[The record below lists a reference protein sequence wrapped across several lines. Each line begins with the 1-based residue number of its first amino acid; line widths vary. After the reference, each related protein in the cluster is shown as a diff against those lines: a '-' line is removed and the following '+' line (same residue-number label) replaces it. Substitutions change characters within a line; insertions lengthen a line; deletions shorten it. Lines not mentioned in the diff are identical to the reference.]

1 MKKKIGILLLAAV
14 TIFSCK
20 NSGIKT
26 DKSEISGDLII
37 FHAGSLSMPFKAIAD
52 TFMKIHPGVN
62 VLAEASGSI
71 DASRKITELNRPCDI
86 MASADYSVIDNL
98 LVPEFA
104 DDNIKF
110 AANEMA
116 IVFNDKSRYASQ
128 IDSSNWAEILMK
140 EDVAF
145 GRADPNSDPCGYRT
159 LLSLKLAGVNSEK
172 FTEKDQR
179 FIRPKEVDLL
189 ALLDV
194 NAVDYIFLYKS
205 VAVQHNLR
213 YTQLPES
220 VNLSNP
226 DLNDIYSKV
235 SVQVR
240 GAKPGE
246 TMTMS
251 GEAMVYGVTV
261 LRDAPNKKAAEAFIE
276 FLLSEEGGR
285 KILREMGQSPVY
297 DK

>member
-1 MKKKIGILLLAAV
+1 MKKSTGILLVALFA
-14 TIFSCK
+14 IFSCK
-20 NSGIKT
+20 NSGTKG
-26 DKSEISGDLII
+26 DNSQISGDLII

-71 DASRKITELNRPCDI
+71 DAARKITELNRPCDI

-128 IDSSNWAEILMK
+128 IDSTNWAEILMK

-159 LLSLKLAGVNSEK
+159 LLTLKLAGVNSEK
-172 FTEKDQR
+172 FTEKDQK

-213 YTQLPES
+213 YAQLPES

-226 DLNDIYSKV
+226 ELNDIYSKV

-261 LRDAPNKKAAEAFIE
+261 LRNAPNKKAAEAFIE

>member
-1 MKKKIGILLLAAV
+1 MKKSTGILLVALF

-20 NSGIKT
+20 NSGTKG
-26 DKSEISGDLII
+26 DNSQISGDLII

-71 DASRKITELNRPCDI
+71 DAARKITELNRPCDI

-128 IDSSNWAEILMK
+128 IDSTNWAEILMK

-159 LLSLKLAGVNSEK
+159 LLTLKLAGVNSEK
-172 FTEKDQR
+172 FTEKDQK

-213 YTQLPES
+213 YAQLPES

-226 DLNDIYSKV
+226 ELNDIYSKV
-235 SVQVR
+235 NVQVR

-261 LRDAPNKKAAEAFIE
+261 LRNAPNKKAAEAFIE

>member
-1 MKKKIGILLLAAV
+1 MKKQLGVLLLAAV
-14 TIFSCK
+14 TILSCK
-20 NSGIKT
+20 NSGVKT
-26 DKSEISGDLII
+26 DNSEISGDLII

-52 TFMKIHPGVN
+52 TFMKIHPGIN

-71 DASRKITELNRPCDI
+71 DAARKITELNRPCDI

-128 IDSSNWAEILMK
+128 IDSTNWAEILMK

-159 LLSLKLAGVNSEK
+159 LLTLKLAGVNSEK
-172 FTEKDQR
+172 FTEKDQK

-213 YTQLPES
+213 YAQLPES

-226 DLNDIYSKV
+226 ELNDIYSKV

-261 LRDAPNKKAAEAFIE
+261 LRNAPNKKAAEAFIE

>member
-1 MKKKIGILLLAAV
+1 MKKSTGILLVALFA
-14 TIFSCK
+14 IFSCK
-20 NSGIKT
+20 NSGTKG
-26 DKSEISGDLII
+26 DNSQISGDLII

-71 DASRKITELNRPCDI
+71 DAARKITELNRPCDI

-128 IDSSNWAEILMK
+128 IDSTNWAEILMK

-159 LLSLKLAGVNSEK
+159 LFTLKLAGVNSEK
-172 FTEKDQR
+172 FTEKDQK

-213 YTQLPES
+213 YAQLPES

-226 DLNDIYSKV
+226 ELNDIYSKV

-261 LRDAPNKKAAEAFIE
+261 LRNAPNKKAAEAFIE

>member
-1 MKKKIGILLLAAV
+1 MALLAF
-14 TIFSCK
+14 FSCK
-20 NSGIKT
+20 SSGTKG
-26 DKSEISGDLII
+26 DNSEISGDLII

-71 DASRKITELNRPCDI
+71 DAARKITELNRPCDI

-159 LLSLKLAGVNSEK
+159 LLTLKLAGVNSEK
-172 FTEKDQR
+172 FTEKDQK

-226 DLNDIYSKV
+226 NLNDVYSKV

-246 TMTMS
+246 TMTMN
-251 GEAMVYGVTV
+251 GEAMVYGIAV

>member
-1 MKKKIGILLLAAV
+1 MKKSTGILLVALFA
-14 TIFSCK
+14 IFSCK
-20 NSGIKT
+20 NSGTKG
-26 DKSEISGDLII
+26 DNSQISGDLII

-71 DASRKITELNRPCDI
+71 DAARKITELNRPCDI

-159 LLSLKLAGVNSEK
+159 LLTLKLAGVNSEK
-172 FTEKDQR
+172 FTEKDR
-179 FIRPKEVDLL
+179 EFIRPKEVDLL

-226 DLNDIYSKV
+226 NLNEIYSKV

-246 TMTMS
+246 TMTMN

>member
-1 MKKKIGILLLAAV
+1 
-14 TIFSCK
+14 
-20 NSGIKT
+20 
-26 DKSEISGDLII
+26 
-37 FHAGSLSMPFKAIAD
+37 MPFKAIAD

-71 DASRKITELNRPCDI
+71 DAARKITELSRPCDI

-128 IDSSNWAEILMK
+128 INSSNWAEILIR

-159 LLSLKLAGVNSEK
+159 LLTLKLAGVNSEK
-172 FTEKDQR
+172 FTEKDR
-179 FIRPKEVDLL
+179 KFIRPKEVDLL

-226 DLNDIYSKV
+226 NLNEVYSKV

-246 TMTMS
+246 TMTMN

>member
-1 MKKKIGILLLAAV
+1 MKKKLGVLLLAAV
-14 TIFSCK
+14 TILSCK
-20 NSGIKT
+20 NSGVKT
-26 DKSEISGDLII
+26 DNSEISGDLII

-71 DASRKITELNRPCDI
+71 DAARKITELNRPCDI

-128 IDSSNWAEILMK
+128 IDSTNWAEILMK

-159 LLSLKLAGVNSEK
+159 LLTLKLAGVNSEK
-172 FTEKDQR
+172 FTEKDQK

-213 YTQLPES
+213 YAQLPES

-226 DLNDIYSKV
+226 ELNDIYSKV

-240 GAKPGE
+240 GAKPEE

-261 LRDAPNKKAAEAFIE
+261 LRNAPNKKAAEAFIE

>member
-1 MKKKIGILLLAAV
+1 MKKSTGILLVALFA
-14 TIFSCK
+14 IFSCK
-20 NSGIKT
+20 NSGTKG
-26 DKSEISGDLII
+26 DNSQISGDLII

-71 DASRKITELNRPCDI
+71 DAARKITELNRPCDI
-86 MASADYSVIDNL
+86 MASADYTVIDNL

-128 IDSSNWAEILMK
+128 IDSTNWAEILMK

-159 LLSLKLAGVNSEK
+159 LLTLKLAGVNSEK
-172 FTEKDQR
+172 FTEKDQK

-213 YTQLPES
+213 YAQLPES

-226 DLNDIYSKV
+226 ELNDIYSKV

-261 LRDAPNKKAAEAFIE
+261 LRNAPNKKAAEAFIE

>member
-1 MKKKIGILLLAAV
+1 MKKSTGILLVALFA
-14 TIFSCK
+14 IFSCK
-20 NSGIKT
+20 YLGTKGDNSQ
-26 DKSEISGDLII
+26 ISGDLII

-52 TFMKIHPGVN
+52 TFMKIHPGIN

-71 DASRKITELNRPCDI
+71 DAARKITELNRPCDI

-128 IDSSNWAEILMK
+128 IDSTNWAEILMK

-159 LLSLKLAGVNSEK
+159 LLTLKLAGVNSEK
-172 FTEKDQR
+172 FTEKDQK

-213 YTQLPES
+213 YAQLPES

-226 DLNDIYSKV
+226 ELNDIYSKV

-261 LRDAPNKKAAEAFIE
+261 LRNAPNKKAAEAFIE

>member
-1 MKKKIGILLLAAV
+1 MKKQLGVLLLAPV
-14 TIFSCK
+14 TNLSCK
-20 NSGIKT
+20 QSRLQT
-26 DKSEISGDLII
+26 DTPQISGDLII

-71 DASRKITELNRPCDI
+71 DAARKITELNRPCDI

-128 IDSSNWAEILMK
+128 IDSTNWAEILMK

-159 LLSLKLAGVNSEK
+159 LLTLKLAGVNSEK
-172 FTEKDQR
+172 FTEKDQK

-213 YTQLPES
+213 YAQLPES

-226 DLNDIYSKV
+226 ELNDIYSKV

-261 LRDAPNKKAAEAFIE
+261 LRNAPNKKAAEAFIE

>member
-1 MKKKIGILLLAAV
+1 MKKSTGILLVVLLAF
-14 TIFSCK
+14 FSCK
-20 NSGIKT
+20 SSGTKG
-26 DKSEISGDLII
+26 DNSEISGDLII

-52 TFMKIHPGVN
+52 TFMKIHPGVY

-71 DASRKITELNRPCDI
+71 DAARKITELNRPCDI

-159 LLSLKLAGVNSEK
+159 LLTLKLAGVNSEK
-172 FTEKDQR
+172 FTEKDQK

-213 YTQLPES
+213 YTLLPES

-226 DLNDIYSKV
+226 NLNDVYSKV

-246 TMTMS
+246 TMTMN
-251 GEAMVYGVTV
+251 GEAMVYGIAV

>member
-1 MKKKIGILLLAAV
+1 MKKQIGILLLAAV
-14 TIFSCK
+14 TIISCK
-20 NSGIKT
+20 NAGVKT

-52 TFMKIHPGVN
+52 TFMKIHPGIN

-71 DASRKITELNRPCDI
+71 DAARKITELNRPCDI

-128 IDSSNWAEILMK
+128 IDSTNWAEILMK

-159 LLSLKLAGVNSEK
+159 LLTLKLAGVNSEK
-172 FTEKDQR
+172 FTEKDQK

-213 YTQLPES
+213 YAQLPES

-226 DLNDIYSKV
+226 ELNDIYSKV

-261 LRDAPNKKAAEAFIE
+261 LRNAPNKKAAEAFIE

>member
-1 MKKKIGILLLAAV
+1 MKKSTGILLVALLAF
-14 TIFSCK
+14 FSCK
-20 NSGIKT
+20 SSGTKG
-26 DKSEISGDLII
+26 DNSEISGDLII

-71 DASRKITELNRPCDI
+71 DAARKITELSRPCDI

-128 IDSSNWAEILMK
+128 INSSNWAEILIR

-159 LLSLKLAGVNSEK
+159 LLTLKLAGVNSEK
-172 FTEKDQR
+172 FTEKDR
-179 FIRPKEVDLL
+179 KFIRPKEVDLL

-226 DLNDIYSKV
+226 NLNEVYSKV

-246 TMTMS
+246 TMTMN

>member
-1 MKKKIGILLLAAV
+1 MKKSTGILLVALLAF
-14 TIFSCK
+14 FSCK
-20 NSGIKT
+20 SSGTKG
-26 DKSEISGDLII
+26 DNSEISGDLII

>member
-1 MKKKIGILLLAAV
+1 MKKSTGILLVALFA
-14 TIFSCK
+14 IFSCK
-20 NSGIKT
+20 SSGTKG
-26 DKSEISGDLII
+26 DNSEISGDLII

-71 DASRKITELNRPCDI
+71 DAARKITELNRPCDI

-159 LLSLKLAGVNSEK
+159 LLTLKLAGVNSEK
-172 FTEKDQR
+172 FTEKDQK

-213 YTQLPES
+213 YTLLPES

-226 DLNDIYSKV
+226 NLNDVYSKV

-246 TMTMS
+246 TMTMN
-251 GEAMVYGVTV
+251 GEAMVYGIAV

>member
-1 MKKKIGILLLAAV
+1 MKKSTGILLVALLAF
-14 TIFSCK
+14 FSCK
-20 NSGIKT
+20 SSGTKG
-26 DKSEISGDLII
+26 DNSEISGDLII

-71 DASRKITELNRPCDI
+71 DAARKITELNRPCDI

-159 LLSLKLAGVNSEK
+159 LLTLKLAGVNSEK
-172 FTEKDQR
+172 FTEKDR
-179 FIRPKEVDLL
+179 KFMRPKEVDLL

-226 DLNDIYSKV
+226 NLNDVYSKV

-246 TMTMS
+246 TMTMN

>member
-1 MKKKIGILLLAAV
+1 MKKQIGILLLTAL

-20 NSGIKT
+20 NSGVKAV
-26 DKSEISGDLII
+26 KSEISGDLII

-71 DASRKITELNRPCDI
+71 DAARKITELNRPCDI

-128 IDSSNWAEILMK
+128 IDSSNWAEILLR

-159 LLSLKLAGVNSEK
+159 LLTLKLAGVNSEK
-172 FTEKDQR
+172 FTEKDQK

-213 YTQLPES
+213 YAQLPES

-226 DLNDIYSKV
+226 ELNDIYSKV

-261 LRDAPNKKAAEAFIE
+261 LRDAPNKKVAEAFIE

>member
-1 MKKKIGILLLAAV
+1 MKKSTGILLVALLAF
-14 TIFSCK
+14 FSCK
-20 NSGIKT
+20 SSGTKG
-26 DKSEISGDLII
+26 DNSEISGDLII

-71 DASRKITELNRPCDI
+71 DAARKITELNRPCDI

-159 LLSLKLAGVNSEK
+159 LLTLKLAGVNSDK
-172 FTEKDQR
+172 FTEKDQK

-226 DLNDIYSKV
+226 NLNDVYSKV

-246 TMTMS
+246 TMTMN
-251 GEAMVYGVTV
+251 GEAMVYGIAV

-297 DK
+297 EK

>member
-1 MKKKIGILLLAAV
+1 MKKSTGILLVALFA
-14 TIFSCK
+14 IFSCK
-20 NSGIKT
+20 NSGTKG
-26 DKSEISGDLII
+26 DNSQISGDLII

-71 DASRKITELNRPCDI
+71 DAARKITELNRPCDI

-128 IDSSNWAEILMK
+128 IDSTNWAEILMK

-159 LLSLKLAGVNSEK
+159 LLTLKLAGVNSEK
-172 FTEKDQR
+172 FTEKDQK

-213 YTQLPES
+213 YAQLPES

-226 DLNDIYSKV
+226 ELNDIYSKV

-261 LRDAPNKKAAEAFIE
+261 LRSAPNKKAAEAFIE